1 MRQGLR
7 EFLEGARAEGRS
19 VAAYGAAAKGVTL
32 LNYCGIGPE
41 LVEYVAD
48 RSPHKQD
55 RYLPGV
61 RLPIRS
67 PEHVA
72 ETKPDYLLL
81 LAWNLKDE
89 IVEQMSYVRE
99 WGGRFVTPLPEVAV
113 HE

>member
-1 MRQGLR
+1 M
-7 EFLEGARAEGRS
+7 
-19 VAAYGAAAKGVTL
+19 TL

-55 RYLPGV
+55 LYLPGV

-81 LAWNLKDE
+81 LPWNLKDE

-99 WGGRFVTPLPEVAV
+99 WGGRFVTPLPGGRGPRLSS
-113 HE
+113 